1 LPAVLENDTVG
12 WVVLTPVLCLIARSA
27 RCAFRAWR
35 PPCSSSREKPETS
48 HQTLTELCTS
58 PTADSIMR
66 TVSASQFGS

>member
-1 LPAVLENDTVG
+1 MGRVDACAVFDCSLRSLCVSRLEAALF
-12 WVVLTPVLCLIARSA
+12 VVART
-27 RCAFRAWR
+27 
-35 PPCSSSREKPETS
+35 PETS